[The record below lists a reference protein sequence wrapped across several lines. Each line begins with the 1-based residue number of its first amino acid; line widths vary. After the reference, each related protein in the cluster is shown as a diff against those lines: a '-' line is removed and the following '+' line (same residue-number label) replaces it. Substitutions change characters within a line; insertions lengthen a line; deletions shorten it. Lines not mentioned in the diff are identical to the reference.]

1 MPKNWFEWH
10 DLYQTETRLQQRLQ
24 IVQGY
29 IATALN
35 AQSGGRIQV
44 VSACAG
50 DGRDLLGTLI
60 HHPRKSDVYARL
72 VELNP
77 QLVERGRT
85 AIAAANLTEQ
95 LEFVNGDAT
104 LSSNYAGAVPADI
117 VLVCGI
123 FGNLADEAALQRL
136 IGNLK
141 FLAKTGAFVA
151 WTRGHREGIAYSD
164 MVRNRFQTA
173 HFEEVDFQLTAT
185 GDMGVGLHRYLGESA
200 PLPANEQLFVFSG
213 TPDRA
218 IAST

>member
-1 MPKNWFEWH
+1 MPNNWFEWH

-35 AQSGGRIQV
+35 AQPEGRIQI

-50 DGRDLLGTLI
+50 DGRDLLGTLS
-60 HHPRKSDVYARL
+60 HHPRKGDVDARL

-77 QLVERGRT
+77 QLVERGKS
-85 AIAAANLTEQ
+85 AVAAANLAEQ
-95 LEFVNGDAT
+95 IEFVNGDAA
-104 LSSNYAGAVPADI
+104 LPSNYAGAVPASI

-123 FGNLADEAALQRL
+123 FGNLADEAALQQL
-136 IGNLK
+136 IGNLS
-141 FLAKTGAFVA
+141 FLATTGAFVV
-151 WTRGHREGIAYSD
+151 WTRGHRDGIAYSD
-164 MVRNRFQTA
+164 IVRDRFQA
-173 HFEEVDFQLTAT
+173 ANFEEVDFQLTAT

-200 PLPANEQLFVFSG
+200 PLPVNEQLCVFSG

-218 IAST
+218 IAAT